1 MPHEALRGAF
11 LETEENIPKV
21 VSGALRGPSS
31 KDQILRSDSKSACGD
46 LRRRDC
52 VLETG
57 EKGFEPLTFGF
68 GDHCSTVGT
77 TLLSITHVLK
87 NI

>member
-1 MPHEALRGAF
+1 MKSNELFKDCMPHEALRGAF
-11 LETEENIPKV
+11 LETEESI
-21 VSGALRGPSS
+21 
-31 KDQILRSDSKSACGD
+31 
-46 LRRRDC
+46 C